1 MDSDL
6 LARYIAGEADEELR
20 ARVES
25 WAAASEGNAAELLA
39 MQRTW
44 SLGGDSIADAVF
56 DVDTAWGR
64 LERRMDGIERMPA
77 HTARI
82 RPIWTNW
89 LAAAAVLTGIVFA
102 TWLYLRPSTARFAA
116 GEDPVAMDLADGSRV
131 VLSANSRLD
140 SRMGSTRSVRLSG
153 SAYFEVSRDE
163 EHPFVI
169 DAADM
174 EVTVLGTAFE
184 VTAYD
189 TSSLAMVRVR
199 SGRVQVVAG
208 TDTLVLG
215 AGEHARYD
223 RGRHFLERTVAAP
236 AEVWGMRVLQFEG
249 ATLEQVAMQL
259 QRIYEVRITW
269 NKEAIGRCVLT
280 AEFDD
285 EPIERIITVVAE
297 TFGLHV
303 ERTADGFLLDGA
315 GC

>member
-44 SLGGDSIADAVF
+44 SLGGDLIADAVF
-56 DVDTAWGR
+56 DVDAAWARLDGRIEGHEEASTQSTAGGLRWS
-64 LERRMDGIERMPA
+64 
-77 HTARI
+77 T
-82 RPIWTNW
+82 W
-89 LAAAAVLTGIVFA
+89 LAAAAMMTGLVFA
-102 TWLYLRPSTARFAA
+102 TWLYLRPSTAHFAA
-116 GEDPVAMDLADGSRV
+116 NENPVTTELADGSKV
-131 VLSANSRLD
+131 VLASNTLLD
-140 SRMGSTRSVRLSG
+140 ARMGSTRSVKLSG
-153 SAYFEVSRDE
+153 SAYFEVKRDE

-169 DAADM
+169 DAADL
-174 EVTVLGTAFE
+174 EVTVLGTSFE

-189 TSSLAMVRVR
+189 TSGLATVRVR

-215 AGEHARYD
+215 AGERAWYD
-223 RGRHFLERTVAAP
+223 RERHFLERTVAAP

-249 ATLEQVAMQL
+249 ATMEQVAMQL
-259 QRIYEVRITW
+259 QRIYKVRITW
-269 NKEAIGRCVLT
+269 NNEAIGRCVLT

-297 TFGLHV
+297 TFGLQV
-303 ERTADGFLLDGA
+303 VRTADGFLLDGA